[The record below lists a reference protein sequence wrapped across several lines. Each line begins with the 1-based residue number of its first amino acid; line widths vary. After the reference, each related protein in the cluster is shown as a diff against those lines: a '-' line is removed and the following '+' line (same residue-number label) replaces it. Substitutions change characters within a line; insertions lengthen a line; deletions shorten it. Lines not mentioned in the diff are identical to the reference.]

1 MIRLTRLNGQ
11 EVVVNAELI
20 ESIEQQTL
28 NTVISL
34 TNGNKILVKDTVE
47 EIISKVVNYRGL
59 VSAEAEKI
67 KSQMTDS
74 NKITTKM

>member
-11 EVVVNAELI
+11 EIVLNAELI
-20 ESIEQQTL
+20 EFLEQQIS
-28 NTVISL
+28 NTVVSL
-34 TNGNKILVKDTVE
+34 ANGNKVLVKDTVE
-47 EIISKVVNYRGL
+47 EIINKVIGYRGL

-67 KSQMTDS
+67 KSQVTDS

>member
-1 MIRLTRLNGQ
+1 LIRLTRLNGQ

>member
-1 MIRLTRLNGQ
+1 MIHLTRLNGQ
-11 EVVVNAELI
+11 RVVINAELI

-47 EIISKVVNYRGL
+47 EIIRKVTNYRGEVL
-59 VSAEAEKI
+59 VESERI
-67 KSQMTDS
+67 KSQQ
-74 NKITTKM
+74 NK

>member
-34 TNGNKILVKDTVE
+34 TNGNKVLVKDTVE
-47 EIISKVVNYRGL
+47 EIVKKVNTYRGEIL
-59 VSAEAEKI
+59 AEAERI
-67 KSQMTDS
+67 KSQQ
-74 NKITTKM
+74 TK

>member
-47 EIISKVVNYRGL
+47 EIIKKVNTYRGEIL
-59 VSAEAEKI
+59 AEAERI
-67 KSQMTDS
+67 KSQRVE
-74 NKITTKM
+74 KL